1 MARSSR
7 ITRVA
12 DTEGMPLEPLS
23 TPWTGV
29 VFRHIA
35 AEARY
40 SVLDFSRAGKA
51 TNNRWNVKGEPT
63 LYLASDRSVGI
74 TEFSRHIDR
83 DRPPAVVAG
92 VLQRRLY
99 RFEIRLDAVLD
110 LLQPQTWTALS
121 LADAPNCFLDR
132 RIARA
137 TAHYI
142 RATTTIQAIRVPSIA
157 FLDDLTRWVLV
168 VFLDKLASD
177 PGKFILSGDPDDVFT
192 IRP

>member
-1 MARSSR
+1 
-7 ITRVA
+7 
-12 DTEGMPLEPLS
+12 MPLEPLS

-51 TNNRWNVKGEPT
+51 TNNRWNVEGEPT
-63 LYLASDRSVGI
+63 LYLASDRGVGI

-142 RATTTIQAIRVPSIA
+142 RATTTIQAIRVRPSLFSTISLA
-157 FLDDLTRWVLV
+157 GCLSYFWINWRAIQASSSSPVIQTTPLQSVLDLSAGCQPDSSDLM
-168 VFLDKLASD
+168 
-177 PGKFILSGDPDDVFT
+177 
-192 IRP
+192 